1 MNERKTE
8 GSTGRRMVTLLLTRH
23 HDPFSNYI
31 CHVSK
36 SPYSHASISID
47 PEQKK
52 FYSFNKKGFVE
63 EYPGNRKRSNIS
75 MSIRIFVTEEVYT
88 RLKNEIDHFPSF
100 RCVYYGAV

>member
-75 MSIRIFVTEEVYT
+75 MSIPVCILWRSIKYSLEE
-88 RLKNEIDHFPSF
+88 RKHRNAKKENSD
-100 RCVYYGAV
+100 